1 MKGKNILIVSCVFPP
16 EPLVSANLSFDIAVN
31 LALKNNVTVISP
43 FPTRPYGSNYRNHI
57 TQNQSFIHEII
68 TSYTSPKSNLI
79 RRMQESFSLGRATS
93 KFLYSNK
100 NNIDIIYANTWPIFA
115 QYFLVKTAKRLNIPV
130 VLHIQDIYPE
140 SLIMKLPK
148 IIGMIVRFLIL
159 PVDRFVLNNVQ
170 EVITIS
176 KQMKNYLISTRNLNQ
191 LNVKVIRNWQNDE
204 HFTKQIPKKINK
216 SDKFIFMF
224 LGSISPS
231 AGIDL
236 LIHSFA
242 SANIENSKLIIAG
255 GGSEKNR
262 CLNLA
267 KNYTSEIE
275 FIEVNIEDVP
285 EIQAKADVLLL
296 PLKKGI
302 GKTASPSKLPAY
314 MFSKK
319 PIIASVDID
328 SDTSRVINESKSG
341 WVIEPE
347 NINMMIDVMVE
358 ASLTDKTKLKIK
370 GENGFKYAMKNL
382 SRKNN
387 LKSISN
393 LITKTSI
400 TKNSY
405 E

>member
-16 EPLVSANLSFDIAVN
+16 EPVVSANLSFDIAIE

-43 FPTRPYGSNYRNHI
+43 LPTRPYGSNYGNHI
-57 TQNQSFIHEII
+57 AQNHPFIHEII
-68 TSYTSPKSNLI
+68 TSYTSPKSNFIGRLK
-79 RRMQESFSLGRATS
+79 ESFSLGRATS

-148 IIGMIVRFLIL
+148 IIGKIVRFLIL
-159 PVDRFVLNNVQ
+159 PIDRFVLNNVHK
-170 EVITIS
+170 VITIS
-176 KQMKNYLISTRNLNQ
+176 PQMKNYLVSTRHLNQ
-191 LNVKVIRNWQNDE
+191 SNVEVFRNWQNDE
-204 HFTKQIPKKINK
+204 PFTNQHQKKTNRSNK
-216 SDKFIFMF
+216 FTFMY

-231 AGIDL
+231 AGIEL
-236 LIHSFA
+236 LIKSFA
-242 SANIENSKLIIAG
+242 SANIDNSKLVIAG

-267 KNYTSEIE
+267 KNYTCEIE
-275 FIEVNIEDVP
+275 FIEASLEDVP
-285 EIQAKADVLLL
+285 KIQAKADILLL

-319 PIIASVDID
+319 PIIASIDMD
-328 SDTSRVINESKSG
+328 SDTARIINEARAG

-347 NINMMIDVMVE
+347 DIDMLIVAMRE
-358 ASLTDKTKLKIK
+358 ASLTKKSELELK
-370 GENGFKYAMKNL
+370 GENGFNFAMKNL
-382 SRKNN
+382 SKKNN
-387 LKSISN
+387 LKQ
-393 LITKTSI
+393 LIKSL
-400 TKNSY
+400 
-405 E
+405 

>member
-1 MKGKNILIVSCVFPP
+1 MFGMKYKNILIVSCVFPP
-16 EPLVSANLSFDIAVN
+16 EPVVSANLSFDIAGE

-43 FPTRPYGSNYRNHI
+43 LPTRPYGSNYRNHI
-57 TQNQSFIHEII
+57 IQNHPFIHEII
-68 TSYTSPKSNLI
+68 TSYTSSKSNLI
-79 RRMQESFSLGRATS
+79 GRLMESFSFGRES
-93 KFLYSNK
+93 CKFLYSNK

-130 VLHIQDIYPE
+130 VLHVQDVYPE

-148 IIGMIVRFLIL
+148 IIGKVVRFLIL
-159 PVDRFVLNNVQ
+159 PIDRFILNNVQ

-176 KQMKNYLISTRNLNQ
+176 PQMKDYLVSTRNLYQ
-191 LNVKVIRNWQNDE
+191 SNVKVIRNWQNDE
-204 HFTKQIPKKINK
+204 SFTNQILQKINS
-216 SDKFIFMF
+216 SDKFTFMY

-231 AGIDL
+231 AGVEL
-236 LIHSFA
+236 LIESFA
-242 SANIENSKLIIAG
+242 SANIDNSKLIIAG

-267 KNYTSEIE
+267 KNYTCEIE
-275 FIEVNIEDVP
+275 FIEANLEDVP
-285 EIQAKADVLLL
+285 KIQAKADILLL

-319 PIIASVDID
+319 PIIASVDMD
-328 SDTSRVINESKSG
+328 SDSARVINEAKAG

-347 NINMMIDVMVE
+347 NIDMLIDAMRE
-358 ASLTDKTKLKIK
+358 ASLTKKSELELK
-370 GENGFKYAMKNL
+370 GENGFNFAMKNL
-382 SRKNN
+382 SKKNN
-387 LKSISN
+387 LKQLVKAI
-393 LITKTSI
+393 L
-400 TKNSY
+400 